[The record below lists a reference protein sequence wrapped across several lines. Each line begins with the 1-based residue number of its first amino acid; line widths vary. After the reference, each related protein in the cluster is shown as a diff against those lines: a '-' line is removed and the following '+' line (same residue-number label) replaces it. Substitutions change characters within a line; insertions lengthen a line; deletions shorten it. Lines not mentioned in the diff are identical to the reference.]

1 MISAI
6 GIAVANTRTE
16 SASARVTM
24 NTIDVKRRVA
34 SPKRCLEQRVR
45 GDELAL
51 EVARQQH
58 VGDDDAADDV
68 AGDDLQEPE
77 VADPGSRTTARGC

>member
-16 SASARVTM
+16 SAMPRVTM

-34 SPKRCLEQRVR
+34 RPKRCLEQRVR
-45 GDELAL
+45 GDEIAL
-51 EVARQQH
+51 VVARQQR
-58 VGDDDAADDV
+58 VRDDDAA
-68 AGDDLQEPE
+68 EE
-77 VADPGSRTTARGC
+77 